1 MLTEATRTPSSGR
14 VSASQKPESEP
25 KSPVLRQIAEH
36 VLLDGFRIVIDLD
49 KSHGSYLFDAAH
61 DRQLIDLYGFFG
73 SNPVGFNHP
82 HFDKPEV
89 KADMLRAAKIK
100 IANSDIY
107 SEGYARFL
115 DTFWRVVGTAAA
127 RAHALDRRR
136 CARDREHAQGRNGLE
151 SAQKLGG

>member
-36 VLLDGFRIVIDLD
+36 VLLDGFRIVIDLE

-73 SNPVGFNHP
+73 SNP
-82 HFDKPEV
+82 
-89 KADMLRAAKIK
+89 
-100 IANSDIY
+100 
-107 SEGYARFL
+107 
-115 DTFWRVVGTAAA
+115 
-127 RAHALDRRR
+127 
-136 CARDREHAQGRNGLE
+136 GRLQ
-151 SAQKLGG
+151 SSLFRQA

>member
-49 KSHGSYLFDAAH
+49 KSHGPYLFDTAH

-73 SNPVGFNHP
+73 SIRSASIIPTSTN
-82 HFDKPEV
+82 
-89 KADMLRAAKIK
+89 LR
-100 IANSDIY
+100 
-107 SEGYARFL
+107 
-115 DTFWRVVGTAAA
+115 
-127 RAHALDRRR
+127 
-136 CARDREHAQGRNGLE
+136 
-151 SAQKLGG
+151 